1 MSAEETV
8 VDVID
13 SRLASAELF
22 AAAAAEVTSWP
33 SVSAARARQVKWV
46 ANEYTR
52 ALSHAEHPLAA
63 DAGIRQVFTA
73 DPVGAYLRLARTG
86 QLRVRKAADPAKGAD
101 HSEQIRLEVLKL
113 LVTACG
119 AEDFAELP
127 PQPDP
132 PRKAPVAKR
141 PRSLLRSQLTELAD
155 SPDAA
160 TSQLRMLAIG
170 AVVSDTEVRAGE
182 MCARTIEDLSPTL
195 EDLRVVRRPQGW
207 SKAETFTELLTL
219 SGLSRAAL
227 KRWLPERLRLLKRIG
242 GTATALWVSLHGN
255 HQDGQPVPAGTPL
268 MPRSLARAVVDTNI
282 EMTGQPSWEPLPTR
296 MEQLRRGVKP
306 TAVRA
311 PAAPDAEKA
320 AVLLDAVA
328 ARGRALA
335 ERARRT
341 PPPSCRPASPY
352 ARRCAK
358 HGRRA
363 SSTRCSCPSSPTRVC
378 PTPPRSRPPDGSRCC
393 SPRSIEAAAGAA
405 PRGQQK
411 RVPNLLSSTAAQR
424 GVFPPEP
431 LARPV
436 SQPLAL

>member
-8 VDVID
+8 VDVVD
-13 SRLASAELF
+13 SRLTGAELF

-52 ALSHAEHPLAA
+52 ALAHAEHPLAA
-63 DAGIRQVFTA
+63 DAGVRQVFTA
-73 DPVGAYLRLARTG
+73 DPVDVYLRLARTG
-86 QLRVRKAADPAKGAD
+86 HLRVRTAADPAKGSD

-155 SPDAA
+155 SPDAT
-160 TSQLRMLAIG
+160 TSQLRMLAVG
-170 AVVSDTEVRAGE
+170 AVVSDTGIRAGE

-207 SKAETFTELLTL
+207 SEAEAFTELLAL

-227 KRWLPERLRLLKRIG
+227 KRWLPERLRLLERVG

-255 HQDGQPVPAGTPL
+255 HQDGQAVPAGTPL
-268 MPRSLARAVVDTNI
+268 MPRGLARAWTRAVVDTNI

-311 PAAPDAEKA
+311 PKVPDAEKA
-320 AVLLDAVA
+320 AVLLDDVA

-335 ERARRT
+335 EL
-341 PPPSCRPASPY
+341 
-352 ARRCAK
+352 
-358 HGRRA
+358 RRA
-363 SSTRCSCPSSPTRVC
+363 GEENSTAELQARIAVRQAVREAWAEGIEHTVQLSTLADAGL
-378 PTPPRSRPPDGSRCC
+378 PDTASL
-393 SPRSIEAAAGAA
+393 AAAGWEPVLLAA
-405 PRGQQK
+405 IDRGQGHG
-411 RVPNLLSSTAAQR
+411 RPSRAAAAA
-424 GVFPPEP
+424 V
-431 LARPV
+431 
-436 SQPLAL
+436 